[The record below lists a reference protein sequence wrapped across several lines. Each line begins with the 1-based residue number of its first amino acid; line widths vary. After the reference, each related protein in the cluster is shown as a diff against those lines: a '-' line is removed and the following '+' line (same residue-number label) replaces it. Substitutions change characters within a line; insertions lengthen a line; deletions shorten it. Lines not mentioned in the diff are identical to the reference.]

1 MIEKP
6 VKKIIKD
13 TTPIL
18 IIKNNKNLKNDLR
31 G

>member
-1 MIEKP
+1 MIKKP
-6 VKKIIKD
+6 VKKMIKN
-13 TTPIL
+13 TTAML

>member
-6 VKKIIKD
+6 VKKMIKN
-13 TTPIL
+13 TTAKL
-18 IIKNNKNLKNDLR
+18 MIKNNKNLKNDLR